1 MSDESRRIQRV
12 AGLLRLHL
20 TDALHREVGDP
31 ELLSLVV
38 TDVEVTRDL
47 SIAHVRVRRLS
58 VTDSPEARTSMLTRL
73 RKVTPRLRRALG
85 QKLELRKLPEL
96 RFVYD
101 TGEDA
106 RGRVEAILDEI
117 AHEPKGEPGES

>member
-1 MSDESRRIQRV
+1 MTDDSRRIQRV

-20 TDALHREVGDP
+20 TDALHRDVGDP

-38 TDVEVTRDL
+38 THIDVSRDL
-47 SIAHVRVRRLS
+47 SVAHVRIRRLATSDSEAERRS
-58 VTDSPEARTSMLTRL
+58 VLRRL
-73 RKVTPRLRRALG
+73 RQVTPRLRRALG
-85 QKLELRKLPEL
+85 TRMELKKLPEL

-106 RGRVEAILDEI
+106 RERVEALLHEI
-117 AHEPKGEPGES
+117 AAEPKAKE